1 MRFHILKAS
10 GIFSLLVAGSAIAQN
25 VGGNSQPVQVREG
38 TVTGKTLVSGVRTY
52 FGIPFAAPPLREL
65 RWRAPQPALA
75 WNGVRQAIALP
86 PMCPQGMRGPG
97 QNHYFGAEPTSEDC
111 LYLNIWAP
119 AALTPKKPVVVW
131 IYGGGFSGGSASMP
145 WAHGSTMASKGVV
158 FVTFNY
164 RLGALGFMAHPDL
177 AKESPNGASG
187 NYGHLDQVAAL
198 RWVKDNVASFGGDPA
213 NVTII
218 GQSAGSMSVSALQ
231 ASPLAAGLFGK
242 AIGLSGNAVG
252 TGAGAMASRESAEAA
267 GVALQKALGVGS
279 LKDLRDLPAD
289 RIIGVRSVRSGP
301 SVDGYFM
308 PRAPAKIF
316 AEGKA
321 NDVTLFAGFTRDEG
335 FSPLGAAKSA
345 EEYRSIVRRTY
356 PDQYDAVLGLYPADA
371 NWSRN
376 AREAARDVSLG
387 LTTRDWAAHQARP
400 GRKPAYGYMFS
411 RVHPYAADAKFIDHD
426 PAVVGAYHAGD
437 IAYWFG
443 NLDAFNSFR
452 TTRNYTALD
461 RTLSDRMS
469 DMIVAFAAT
478 GDPSISGVRVPK
490 YDARNEQLIELG
502 NQVRVIDWPG
512 RSRFA
517 VLSGLRAV
525 APPPPP
531 PPAPGDSA
539 ANAGPRF

>member
-1 MRFHILKAS
+1 M
-10 GIFSLLVAGSAIAQN
+10 
-25 VGGNSQPVQVREG
+25 
-38 TVTGKTLVSGVRTY
+38 
-52 FGIPFAAPPLREL
+52 AA
-65 RWRAPQPALA
+65 
-75 WNGVRQAIALP
+75 
-86 PMCPQGMRGPG
+86 
-97 QNHYFGAEPTSEDC
+97 
-111 LYLNIWAP
+111 
-119 AALTPKKPVVVW
+119 
-131 IYGGGFSGGSASMP
+131 
-145 WAHGSTMASKGVV
+145 KGVV

-164 RLGALGFMAHPDL
+164 RLGALGFMAHPEL
-177 AKESPNGASG
+177 AKESPNRASG

-198 RWVKDNVASFGGDPA
+198 RWVKDNIAAFGGDPA

-252 TGAGAMASRESAEAA
+252 TGAGAMASRETAEAA
-267 GVALQKALGVGS
+267 GLALQKALGAGS

-308 PRAPAKIF
+308 PRPPAEIF
-316 AEGKA
+316 AAGKA
-321 NDVTLFAGFTRDEG
+321 NDVALFAGFTRDEG

-345 EEYRSIVRRTY
+345 DDYRAIVRRTY

-387 LTTRDWAAHQARP
+387 LTTRDWAAYQAKA
-400 GRKPAYGYMFS
+400 GRKPAYAYMFS
-411 RVHPYAADAKFIDHD
+411 RVHPYAAGVKFIDHD
-426 PAVVGAYHAGD
+426 PSVVGAYHAGD

-443 NLDAFNSFR
+443 NLDAFNRYR

-469 DMIVAFAAT
+469 TMIVAFAAT
-478 GDPSISGVRVPK
+478 GDPSIGGVRVPP

-502 NQVRVIDWPG
+502 DQVRVIDWPG

-517 VLSGLRAV
+517 ILSGLRAV
-525 APPPPP
+525 APPEPP
-531 PPAPGDSA
+531 PPAPGDPA